1 MKLATIGTNW
11 ITSLF
16 IEAAEETAGIE
27 LSAVYS
33 RSQQK
38 AEAFAEKH
46 NSSMIFTDLQKMAE
60 SDEIECV
67 YIASPNS
74 LHFEQAML
82 FLENKKHVIC
92 EKPVFSNTAE
102 FEAAHKKAEENG
114 VFLFEALRGIHT
126 PNFEKLKEELDS
138 IGEIRNVLLHRNKYS
153 SRYEDVLRG
162 EVPNIF
168 SLEYSG
174 GTLVDLGVYPL
185 SIAVALFGKP
195 EKVSYSA
202 AILSTGVDGSGALV
216 LTYPKFVCT
225 ILCSKISTSYVNSEI
240 QGEQG
245 TIQIDDTGS
254 LANVNRI
261 DNSSGDQ
268 HDIGAVQSAK
278 NMKYEIGNFL
288 RIMGSGERSE
298 YESLTQISRE
308 ILTITETAREQNSI
322 IYPADKEVI
331 Q

>member
-16 IEAAEETAGIE
+16 IEAVEETAGIE
-27 LSAVYS
+27 LAAVYS

-38 AEAFAEKH
+38 AEAFAAKH
-46 NSSMIFTDLQKMAE
+46 NAPLIFTDLKAMAE
-60 SDEIECV
+60 SEEIDCV

-74 LHFEQAML
+74 LHFGQAML

-92 EKPVFSNTAE
+92 EKPFFSNAAE
-102 FEAAHKKAEENG
+102 FEAAHQKAEENG
-114 VFLFEALRGIHT
+114 VFLFEGLRGIHT
-126 PNFEKLKEELDS
+126 PNFEKLKEEMDA
-138 IGEIRNVLLHRNKYS
+138 IGKVRSVMLHRNKYS

-174 GTLVDLGVYPL
+174 GALVDLGVYPL
-185 SIAVALFGKP
+185 AIAVALFGKP
-195 EKVSYSA
+195 DKVSYSA
-202 AILSTGVDGSGALV
+202 ALLSTGVDGSGTLV
-216 LTYPKFVCT
+216 LQYPEFVCT
-225 ILCSKISTSYVNSEI
+225 ILCSKISTSYASSEI

-261 DNSSGDQ
+261 DNSSGDR
-268 HDIGAVQSAK
+268 HVIGDVQSPK

-288 RIMGSGERSE
+288 RIVENGERTE
-298 YESLTQISRE
+298 YEKLTQISRE
-308 ILTITETAREQNSI
+308 ILAITETARKQNGI
-322 IYPADKEVI
+322 IYLSDKKEA